1 MADMNETGGY
11 VRIDNETGSKI
22 YPPTRPFFDIA
33 KYLSERGFAVLQYD
47 KKSIGENATQCS
59 SITQLEKSLNW
70 YKMEIKQKKEII
82 ANLDQQLNQKSNALE
97 EKLTGDDSTT
107 AQVTSL

>member
-1 MADMNETGGY
+1 
-11 VRIDNETGSKI
+11 
-22 YPPTRPFFDIA
+22 
-33 KYLSERGFAVLQYD
+33 
-47 KKSIGENATQCS
+47 
-59 SITQLEKSLNW
+59 
-70 YKMEIKQKKEII
+70 MEIKQKKEII